1 MALLAISPIAA
12 LADADTNLTVNG
24 TSIISLE
31 PDYARVTAGYSAEN
45 EDIRVARDETARKM
59 DEIIASLRALG
70 IEDKD
75 IVTSSF
81 NVESVYDYTKNY
93 ANIVGYRVNS
103 NVTITVR
110 DIERVAPVLNAVFE
124 AGSNQ
129 SYGLEFR
136 STKEGEAYREA
147 LKDAIKAAKEKAQ
160 LMADAAGVTLSKL
173 VSLSET
179 QNSYAPM
186 VAYANSRIEAVA
198 DQAKGLGDS
207 VMAGTLDVS
216 AQVTLRY
223 ELDE

>member
-31 PDYARVTAGYSAEN
+31 PDYASVTAGYSAEN
-45 EDIRVARDETARKM
+45 KDIRVARDETAQKM

-110 DIERVAPVLNAVFE
+110 DIKQVAPVLNAVFE

-160 LMADAAGVTLSKL
+160 LMADAAGVTLGKL
-173 VSLSET
+173 VSLSEA
-179 QNSYAPM
+179 QNSYAP
-186 VAYANSRIEAVA
+186 VALYANSRIEGAMDA
-198 DQAKGLGDS
+198 AKGLGDS
-207 VMAGTLDVS
+207 VMAGTLDIS